1 MKKKI
6 TVIIAILL
14 VSALMAACGGNAPNS
29 ATTPEG
35 EEKSVIRIGIL
46 QVEDILPLAA
56 GSDEGYFAEKG
67 IEVELRIFPSP
78 PDKAAAFLAGELDAF
93 VTDVIVTHLMAAQ
106 VPVRITSLTSG
117 VTPEEGPFGIVS
129 APGSGI
135 YTVQQLEGRDI
146 GISFNTIIEYVL
158 DSILA
163 QEGLTPD
170 FVEKVAV
177 PGLSVRMEMLLS
189 GQIDAAIFPDPL
201 LTFAQYQGAVLV
213 ADDTTGE
220 NISQVVMVFHSQFA
234 EENMDL
240 LRDFYAAYTQA
251 VDAINANPENFRELF
266 IEAARV
272 PAEISDEYPMPVF
285 PRPQLPEQQDIER
298 VGNWLLERGLL
309 DTPISFEDLMLYG
322 LY

>member
-6 TVIIAILL
+6 TIIVAILL
-14 VSALMAACGGNAPNS
+14 IFALIVGCGNEQ
-29 ATTPEG
+29 TTCDTE

-46 QVEDILPLAA
+46 QVEDILPLAV
-56 GSDEGYFAEKG
+56 GNEEGFFAEKG
-67 IEVELRIFPSP
+67 IRVELTIFPSP
-78 PDKAAAFLAGELDAF
+78 TDKASAFLAGELDAS
-93 VTDVIVTHLMAAQ
+93 VTDVIVTYSMAAQ
-106 VPVRITSLTSG
+106 VPVRIGSLTTG

-135 YTVQQLEGRDI
+135 YTIQDLQGKNI

-158 DSILA
+158 DGILA
-163 QEGLTPD
+163 QEGLNPG
-170 FVEKVAV
+170 FVEKTAV

-201 LTFAQYQGAVLV
+201 LTFAQHQGATLV
-213 ADDTTGE
+213 ADDTSGE
-220 NISQVVMVFHSQFA
+220 NLSQVVMVFHSQFV

-251 VDAINANPENFRELF
+251 VDAINSNPENFRELF
-266 IEAARV
+266 VNAARI
-272 PAEISDEYPMPVF
+272 PDEIKNIYPIPVF
-285 PRPQLPEQQDIER
+285 PRPQLPQQEDMERVANWLIER
-298 VGNWLLERGLL
+298 GVL
-309 DTPISFEDLMLYG
+309 DTPISYGDLIIDG